1 MRWARWLAPVLALG
15 VVAAVVVL
23 AAASGG
29 KTNEPASPQA
39 AVTAEAVLAPH
50 VALFGAA
57 VRAELRIAV
66 DRRRV
71 DPRRVHATARLAPF
85 SPLGPARIRRQSS
98 GRITLVRIRYRL
110 HCVVAVCSRPG
121 GQASVVLRPAVVRWG
136 THRLVVG
143 WPPEA
148 IASRLT
154 AGDFAHPS
162 LRYATDAP
170 APAYRVDPVV
180 VGWTSIGAAAA
191 LVLALG
197 AFLPLKLRQDDVP
210 VEPPSSDLERT
221 LDRVVDAAGGS
232 QADRRGAI
240 GDLAQLLERDGFG
253 ELAPLARRI
262 AWSSGGPSPAVASE
276 LAVLVR
282 AALEVAR

>member
-1 MRWARWLAPVLALG
+1 MRWARWLAPIVALCI
-15 VVAAVVVL
+15 VAVVVAL
-23 AAASGG
+23 AAARRSHPA
-29 KTNEPASPQA
+29 EPVPRA
-39 AVTAEAVLAPH
+39 AVSAKTLLEPR

-66 DRRRV
+66 DPARV
-71 DPRRVHATARLAPF
+71 NPRSVRATARFTPF
-85 SPLGPARIRRQSS
+85 SPLGRARIRRQSS
-98 GRITLVRIRYRL
+98 GRLAVIRIRYRL
-110 HCVVAVCSRPG
+110 QCVAAVCSRPA
-121 GQASVVLRPAVVRWG
+121 GQAGITLRPAVVRWG
-136 THRLVVG
+136 AHRLAVA
-143 WPPEA
+143 WPNET

-154 AGDFAHPS
+154 AADIAHPS

-170 APAYRVDPVV
+170 ARAYRANPVV
-180 VGWTSIGAAAA
+180 IGWTSIGGAAA

-197 AFLPLKLRQDDVP
+197 AFVPMKLRRDDVRA
-210 VEPPSSDLERT
+210 ETSASDLELALER
-221 LDRVVDAAGGS
+221 LVEAAGGS

-240 GDLAQLLERDGFG
+240 GDLAQVLEREGFG

-276 LAVLVR
+276 LALLVR